1 MLPVGPRMHAGVR
14 VALVAAA
21 SCLSAC
27 DDPTGRVYVTSGAT
41 DHVVVLDARDGTHVT
56 DLAVDRRVG
65 ETDEPHGIAVSPD
78 GRHLY
83 VTLAHGEPSLWKFER
98 DGHRLVGR
106 LSLDMVGAA
115 RIAVSADGRT
125 GYVADYDRAS
135 GGAPGEVLAVD
146 LHDLLPL
153 ARARPCAGPH
163 DARPDPTGALV
174 AVACSVSDEVVLLD
188 AVTMAPV
195 RRIGLRSEDHASP
208 AGDTLVQRPMNIAWV
223 DSAEFAVTMA
233 ARDELVLF
241 DVDGRALGAVGVGR
255 SPAQVAYDERRDSFV
270 VANRG
275 DGTASVVA
283 RSPLTER
290 LRVPLDVA
298 QPHGVDIEP
307 RSGRAYVTFEGTSD
321 TGGGVVAVD
330 PTEGRVLWRAAA
342 GSYTLGVAYGEGA
355 GGP

>member
-1 MLPVGPRMHAGVR
+1 MD
-14 VALVAAA
+14 A
-21 SCLSAC
+21 S
-27 DDPTGRVYVTSGAT
+27 
-41 DHVVVLDARDGTHVT
+41 DGTHLV
-56 DLAVDRRVG
+56 DIAVDRRVG

-106 LSLDMVGAA
+106 LSLEMAGAA
-115 RIAVSADGRT
+115 RIALSADGRT

-146 LHDLLPL
+146 LHDLRPL

-174 AVACSVSDEVVLLD
+174 AVACSLSDEVVLLD
-188 AVTMAPV
+188 AATLAPV
-195 RRIGLRSEDHASP
+195 RRMVVRSEHDAAP
-208 AGDTLVQRPMNIAWV
+208 AGALPDQRPMNIAWV
-223 DSAEFAVTMA
+223 DGAEFAVTLA
-233 ARDELVLF
+233 ATDRLALF
-241 DVDGRALGAVGVGR
+241 DAAGRARGAVRVGR
-255 SPAQVAYDERRDSFV
+255 SPAQVAYDARNDFFV

-275 DGTASVVA
+275 DGTVSVVS
-283 RSPLTER
+283 RSPFMER
-290 LRVPLDVA
+290 ARVRLNVDH
-298 QPHGVDIEP
+298 PHGVDIDP

-330 PTEGRVLWRAAA
+330 PTEARVLWRAAA

-355 GGP
+355 GVP